1 MQDNKE
7 LLQILKSLLE
17 DKKAED
23 IVVLDVSK
31 HTNIANYFVIATANS
46 PVHAKALLKYLLE
59 ELEKKNIKPDHVE
72 GAEEGA
78 WILIDLIDIIVHI
91 FLKEWREYYDLEWL
105 YSTAERLEL

>member
-7 LLQILKSLLE
+7 LLKTLKDLLE
-17 DKKAED
+17 NKKAED

-46 PVHAKALLKYLLE
+46 SVHAKALLKYLLE

-72 GAEEGA
+72 G
-78 WILIDLIDIIVHI
+78 
-91 FLKEWREYYDLEWL
+91 
-105 YSTAERLEL
+105 

>member
-59 ELEKKNIKPDHVE
+59 ELEKEKHKTRPCGRCRGRSLDSH
-72 GAEEGA
+72 
-78 WILIDLIDIIVHI
+78 
-91 FLKEWREYYDLEWL
+91 
-105 YSTAERLEL
+105 